1 LPGDNTRSI
10 ELDARGGNID
20 KPCRICLSK
29 GEIALSTVT
38 AVGIGAVGKARAAQW
53 LADATHYLG
62 AANTGYASP
71 WKSGY
76 RARVFGHAE
85 IAFGYQAGTRVEAC
99 LPRRTCSRNLRRP
112 ACAIRPD
119 HRDREKRTALP

>member
-1 LPGDNTRSI
+1 LPGDNARSV

-53 LADATHYLG
+53 LADATHYPG
-62 AANTGYASP
+62 AANTGCASP

-76 RARVFGHAE
+76 R
-85 IAFGYQAGTRVEAC
+85 TRVEAR

-112 ACAIRPD
+112 ACVIRPD